1 MNVSYQWLK
10 EYLDL
15 TDITPEELA
24 DKMSRTG
31 IEIEDVT
38 IPEAGLKK
46 IVVGYAAEV
55 IDHPDSDHLHVCQVD
70 IGEAELSQIVCGAP
84 NIAAGQKIIVALPGS
99 RITGNVKI
107 KKGKMR
113 GQVSNGMICSLEE
126 LGYSEKVTPK
136 QYAEGIYVLSENA
149 VPGESVFPYLA
160 MDDAILELS
169 ITPNRADAL
178 SMRGVAHEVGA
189 IYNQKP
195 MFKGFTLT
203 ETTDENIEDYI
214 KVAVENSEDTPSY
227 NIRVI
232 KDVKVEESPLWL
244 QTKLMNAGIR
254 PLNNIVDITNY
265 ILLEYGQPLHAFDYD
280 RLNSK
285 EILVRRAKNGE
296 ALTTLDGKERN
307 LSPENIVITNGEKS
321 VALAG
326 VMGGMDSEIQ
336 ADTVNVALE
345 AALFEPI
352 AIRKTAKEFNLRSEA
367 SSRYEKGINHA
378 TIITAGDH
386 AAALIAELAGGTVVT
401 GKASENTV
409 EAKDCVVSITLD
421 KLNRSLGTEITA
433 EEVTAIFDRLGFKS
447 TETNGLFEV
456 AVPPRRWDIAIE
468 ADLVEEVA
476 RIYGYDNLPSTLPTT
491 ESVPGKLNDKQ
502 RLIRHTRHYLEGAG
516 LSQAISYVLTTPEKA
531 SQFMLRESQMTQI
544 EMPMSEDRSTLRMNL
559 LSGLLDNTH
568 YNIARKNADVA
579 LYEIGHVF
587 YQEDGQ
593 LLPLEEDHLSG
604 VLTGS
609 LKDSNWQGKAPKV
622 NFFDIKGILE
632 GLVATYGLTEAVT
645 FVADENREGMHPGRT
660 AAIYLGEK
668 EIGFIGQLHPLTAKA
683 YELKETY
690 AFELNLQAIAD
701 ADKHPTIYAGIPKYP
716 GMTRDIALLVE
727 ETVTNQQLTDL
738 ILEKGGKYLTG
749 VRLFDIYQGSNIEA
763 GKKSLAYT
771 LSYLNPADTLVEE
784 EVTKAFEK
792 VTTALIETYH
802 VVVR

>member
-31 IEIEDVT
+31 IEVEDVA
-38 IPEAGLKK
+38 IPETGLKK
-46 IVVGYAAEV
+46 IVVGYTAEV
-55 IDHPDSDHLHVCQVD
+55 VDHPDSDHLHVCQVD

-84 NIAAGQKIIVALPGS
+84 NIAAGQKVIVALPGS

-126 LGYSEKVTPK
+126 LGYSEKVVPK
-136 QYAEGIYVLSENA
+136 QYAEGIYVLPAEA

-178 SMRGVAHEVGA
+178 SMHGVAHEVGA

-195 MFKGFTLT
+195 YFKTYHLT
-203 ETTDENIEDYI
+203 EAADEKVEDYI
-214 KVAVENSEDTPSY
+214 KVAVENNLDTPSY
-227 NIRVI
+227 TIRVI
-232 KDVKVEESPLWL
+232 KNVKVEESPLWL

-254 PLNNIVDITNY
+254 PLNNVVDITNY

-280 RLNSK
+280 RLHSK
-285 EILVRRAKNGE
+285 EILVRRAEKGE
-296 ALTTLDGKERN
+296 VLTTLDGKERN
-307 LSPENIVITNGEKS
+307 LSVENIVITNGEKP

-336 ADTVNVALE
+336 EDTINVALE
-345 AALFEPI
+345 AALFDPI
-352 AIRKTAKEFNLRSEA
+352 AIRKTAKEFNLRSES

-378 TIITAGDH
+378 AITTAGDH
-386 AAALIAELAGGTVVT
+386 AAALITELAGGTVVS
-401 GKASENTV
+401 GRAV
-409 EAKDCVVSITLD
+409 ESTLEVKDALVSITLE
-421 KLNRSLGTEITA
+421 KLNRSLGTEITT
-433 EEVTAIFDRLGFKS
+433 EEVMAIFDRLGFKV

-456 AVPPRRWDIAIE
+456 AVPPRRWDISIE

-476 RIYGYDNLPSTLPTT
+476 RIYGYDHLPATLPVS
-491 ESVPGKLNDKQ
+491 EAIPGGLNDKQ
-502 RLIRHTRHYLEGAG
+502 RLVRHTRHYLEGAG
-516 LSQAISYVLTTPEKA
+516 LSQAISYVLTTSEKA
-531 SQFMLRESQMTQI
+531 QQFMMRKSDMTRV
-544 EMPMSEDRSTLRMNL
+544 EWPMSEDHSTLRMNL
-559 LSGLLDNTH
+559 VSGLLDNTS
-568 YNIARKNADVA
+568 YNSARKNTNVA

-587 YQEDGQ
+587 YKEGDRV
-593 LLPLEEDHLSG
+593 LPVEEDHLAG

-609 LKDSNWQGKAPKV
+609 LVNDNWQGKAAKV
-622 NFFDIKGILE
+622 NFFDMKGILE
-632 GLVATYGLTEAVT
+632 GLFATYGLTDPVS
-645 FVADENREGMHPGRT
+645 FVAASDHEGMHPGRT
-660 AAIYLGEK
+660 ATIYLGEE
-668 EIGFIGQLHPLTAKA
+668 EIGFAGQIHPLRAKA

-701 ADKHPTIYAGIPKYP
+701 AAKHPTIYAGIPKYP
-716 GMTRDIALLVE
+716 GMTRDVALLVD
-727 ETVTNQQLTDL
+727 ETVTNQELTEL
-738 ILEKGGKYLTG
+738 ILEKGGKFLTN
-749 VRLFDIYQGSNIEA
+749 VRLFDIYQGDNIET

-771 LSYLNPADTLVEE
+771 LSYLNPIDTLVEE

-792 VTTALIETYH
+792 VIKALIETYQA
-802 VVVR
+802 VVR